1 MLLWILQAITGG
13 EYADK
18 LTFESDVSSFT
29 ILNSNTNSMDIAKR
43 NKSNYLKAKEAFNQN
58 KMADCVA
65 FYALSHQVKS
75 KQSEKGRDGIQKFL
89 EGMLHTWPDIKV
101 TVEHAVAEDNWVMG
115 RSVATATHSQ
125 VVLGIQ
131 PTHKKIT
138 ATFWD
143 LHLFDEDGLIIETW
157 NLMDNLAIMQQIG
170 LIK

>member
-1 MLLWILQAITGG
+1 MKGS
-13 EYADK
+13 DK
-18 LTFESDVSSFT
+18 IE
-29 ILNSNTNSMDIAKR
+29 IAAR
-43 NKSNYLKAKEAFNQN
+43 NKQNYLRAKEAFNN
-58 KMADCVA
+58 KRLDECIL
-65 FYALSHQVKS
+65 FYSGDHEIKS

-89 EGMLHTWPDIKV
+89 EGLHEAWPDLQV
-101 TVEHAVAEDNWVMG
+101 TVEHSVAEDNWVMG

-125 VVLGIQ
+125 VVLGVE

-170 LIK
+170 LLK

>member
-1 MLLWILQAITGG
+1 M
-13 EYADK
+13 K
-18 LTFESDVSSFT
+18 S
-29 ILNSNTNSMDIAKR
+29 LNKIEIAAR
-43 NKSNYLKAKEAFNQN
+43 NKENYLKAKEAFNN
-58 KMADCVA
+58 KRVDECIL
-65 FYALSHQVKS
+65 FYAANHEVKS

-89 EGMLHTWPDIKV
+89 EGLHQTWPDIQI
-101 TVEHAVAEDNWVMG
+101 TVEHSVAEDNWVMG

-131 PTHKKIT
+131 PTDKKIT

-170 LIK
+170 LLK

>member
-1 MLLWILQAITGG
+1 M
-13 EYADK
+13 K
-18 LTFESDVSSFT
+18 S
-29 ILNSNTNSMDIAKR
+29 LNKIEMAAR
-43 NKSNYLKAKEAFNQN
+43 NKENYLKAKEAFNN
-58 KMADCVA
+58 KRVDECIL
-65 FYALSHQVKS
+65 FYARNHEVKS

-89 EGMLHTWPDIKV
+89 EGLHQTWPDIQI
-101 TVEHAVAEDNWVMG
+101 TVEHSVAEGNWVMG

-131 PTHKKIT
+131 PTNKKIT

-170 LIK
+170 LLK